1 MAQKGL
7 TQTSSLIQISATVTE
22 AAPNTFTTAQID
34 LQLNPLDREVFVVQG
49 VDLDLFPP
57 DLLANLKT
65 FSSLSL
71 SSTRRTTV
79 GGIDA
84 ANVVAS
90 KRIFTQSVTGDGAVT
105 NEYVAIDSPATNLEY
120 IAIIATN
127 DFFLNIEGQANLTTM
142 AANARVYGYRARADA
157 SIYAALVQ
165 SEALSA

>member
-7 TQTSSLIQISATVTE
+7 SQTSSLIQISASVSE
-22 AAPNTFTTAQID
+22 LAPNTFTTAQVD

-49 VDLDLFPP
+49 VDLDLFAP

-65 FSSLSL
+65 SSSLSL

-79 GGIDA
+79 GGIDFPNVIA
-84 ANVVAS
+84 A
-90 KRIFTQSVTGDGAVT
+90 KRINTQSVTGDGAVT
-105 NEYVAIDSPATNLEY
+105 NEYVAIDTPSTNLDY

-127 DFFLNIEGQANLTTM
+127 DFFLNIEGTANVGTM

>member
-7 TQTSSLIQISATVTE
+7 SQTSSLIQISATVSET
-22 AAPNTFTTAQID
+22 APNTFTTAQVD

-49 VDLDLFPP
+49 VDLDLLPP
-57 DLLANLKT
+57 DLVPNLKT
-65 FSSLSL
+65 ISSLSV

-79 GGIDA
+79 GGIDFP
-84 ANVVAS
+84 NVIAS
-90 KRIFTQSVTGDGAVT
+90 KRITTQSVTGDGSVT
-105 NEYVAIDSPATNLEY
+105 NEYVAIDTPATNLDY

-127 DFFLNIEGQANLTTM
+127 DFFLNIEGTANLAAM
-142 AANARVYGYRARADA
+142 GANARVYGYRARADA